1 MAMHA
6 IIGGVVLVA
15 GLISTGIVA
24 TVVAVSLRSLGRE
37 SGPEIRGHIYVS
49 SSSGL
54 FPKQGSWRSA
64 QCYWDCMSDF
74 RWDEDWKGLCAP
86 ACGLAEK
93 RKEIA
98 STSPVN

>member
-1 MAMHA
+1 MHV
-6 IIGGVVLVA
+6 IIGGVALVA

-24 TVVAVSLRSLGRE
+24 TLVAASLRSLGRE
-37 SGPEIRGHIYVS
+37 SGPGIPGHIYVS

-54 FPKQGSWRSA
+54 FPEQGSLGSA

-74 RWDEDWKGLCAP
+74 RWDEDWKKRCAP

-93 RKEIA
+93 RGA
-98 STSPVN
+98 S